1 LHSSGTYFNEISDPC
16 LLATQATASKYTE
29 DYPSFN
35 AATCGPFQD
44 EFRQAMYVELNT
56 LINNLIAG
64 SMFLTQEKMSYQVL
78 GLSKSNAIQMVK

>member
-1 LHSSGTYFNEISDPC
+1 
-16 LLATQATASKYTE
+16 
-29 DYPSFN
+29 
-35 AATCGPFQD
+35 
-44 EFRQAMYVELNT
+44 MYVELNT